1 MAAAGSDMK
10 RVHISGDT
18 YYVPGITN
26 VCLYRDYMID
36 PSNNENVDWDHPP
49 EVKYALVSHL
59 HTDHF
64 WNGAKMRA
72 AGAKV
77 YAPRCERSAIENTDI
92 NVNGNFCWAVPPEG
106 MRPWYFTSVSCP
118 VDGAIDELD
127 MPLKVVPLP
136 GHTQWQVGFLTPDN
150 VLAAADAIVTKKVW
164 DTKRIVYYTSP
175 DDARRSLEYIRDCG
189 ADYVIPSHCSLLSKD
204 EAAEL
209 AEVNLKG
216 IDMLEEAVLKVLGR
230 EERTTEEMVSGTG
243 CALKIRDDFTMN
255 IVVETTVRAFL
266 FMLSRQN
273 RVRYQ
278 LRQHKVYWQAVS

>member
-1 MAAAGSDMK
+1 
-10 RVHISGDT
+10 
-18 YYVPGITN
+18 
-26 VCLYRDYMID
+26 
-36 PSNNENVDWDHPP
+36 
-49 EVKYALVSHL
+49 
-59 HTDHF
+59 
-64 WNGAKMRA
+64 
-72 AGAKV
+72 
-77 YAPRCERSAIENTDI
+77 
-92 NVNGNFCWAVPPEG
+92 

-127 MPLKVVPLP
+127 MPLEVVPLP

-204 EAAEL
+204 EAAGL

-255 IVVETTVRAFL
+255 IVVETTVRAF
-266 FMLSRQN
+266 SCCGPWGQ
-273 RVRYQ
+273 VRYERVGSRN
-278 LRQHKVYWQAVS
+278 LL